1 MPNKEYK
8 IRFMPHTADVRVQIE
23 ADSQEGLFR
32 AGLEAMNR
40 LLKKNGCRKPGPS
53 DITRHID
60 VRAPDATA
68 LLVDFLSEIL
78 TATHTQKALFCRVE
92 FSEMSMRHLRA
103 TVSGRTMKHF
113 DDDIK
118 AVTYHEA
125 EVVCNEKTGRW
136 STCII
141 FDI

>member
-8 IRFMPHTADVRVQIE
+8 IRFLPHTADVRVQIE
-23 ADSQEGLFR
+23 ADSQEALFR
-32 AGLEAMNR
+32 GGLEAMNR
-40 LLKKNGCRKPGPS
+40 VLKKNGCGKPGVL
-53 DITRHID
+53 DITRKID
-60 VRAPDATA
+60 IRAPDATI

-78 TATHTQKALFCRVE
+78 TATHTGKALFCRVD
-92 FSEMSMRHLRA
+92 FFEMSLQYLQA
-103 TVSGRTMKHF
+103 TVSGYTIRNF

-125 EVVCNEKTGRW
+125 EVVRNEKTGRW